1 MSFFVSK
8 ILSKWLLSSKN
19 LLYLR
24 FPLGFSFVC
33 FYLLFVLL
41 FFVIFF
47 CFSLAFG
54 VINLRL
60 SLPHLAK
67 THVYTKN
74 CLYHLSYVIYLFLHL
89 LLLLQY
95 PPLLHFFFILLFPD
109 TFQSNIFVLFSV
121 CGKSYYIICMCECVC
136 GCECVCWCF
145 FEYFVLFLLW

>member
-8 ILSKWLLSSKN
+8 ILSKWLLQSKN

-24 FPLGFSFVC
+24 FALVFSFC
-33 FYLLFVLL
+33 MC
-41 FFVIFF
+41 FFVFIFFF

-74 CLYHLSYVIYLFLHL
+74 CLYHLSYVIYLFL
-89 LLLLQY
+89 
-95 PPLLHFFFILLFPD
+95 PLPSLSILFILFPD

-121 CGKSYYIICMCECVC
+121 YGESYYTSKCVLCVC
-136 GCECVCWCF
+136 VYRIVCSLSIS
-145 FEYFVLFLLW
+145 YLFLHR

>member
-24 FPLGFSFVC
+24 FALGFSFCIC
-33 FYLLFVLL
+33 FFFLFY
-41 FFVIFF
+41 IFF
-47 CFSLAFG
+47 ICFSLAFG

-74 CLYHLSYVIYLFLHL
+74 CLYHLSYVIYLF
-89 LLLLQY
+89 
-95 PPLLHFFFILLFPD
+95 PPLPSLSILCILFPD
-109 TFQSNIFVLFSV
+109 TFQSIIFSCCSV
-121 CGKSYYIICMCECVC
+121 YAVKVITHQCMCFKWMCECSLSIFFFF
-136 GCECVCWCF
+136 CF
-145 FEYFVLFLLW
+145 PSWLKS

>member
-24 FPLGFSFVC
+24 FALGFSFCICFFFC
-33 FYLLFVLL
+33 FY
-41 FFVIFF
+41 IFF
-47 CFSLAFG
+47 ICFSLAFG

-74 CLYHLSYVIYLFLHL
+74 CLYHLSYVIYLF
-89 LLLLQY
+89 
-95 PPLLHFFFILLFPD
+95 PPLPSLSILCILFPD
-109 TFQSNIFVLFSV
+109 TFQSIIFRVVQCMRWKLLHINVCVLS
-121 CGKSYYIICMCECVC
+121 ECVS
-136 GCECVCWCF
+136 VLWVFSF
-145 FEYFVLFLLW
+145 FFFFLHR